1 MARATRLW
9 SRASASVSD
18 HRAVTEGHGR
28 VPSKWG
34 FGMSIG
40 RGNWLSTGF
49 RSGVRRGTRG
59 RSPLRFGL
67 CAASLALVASVGPVT
82 LSAASA
88 TQAGASTVAVLTVT
102 PSSNLIDNQTVSVVV
117 TGASPGSVYVAAEC
131 DPTAFTLLSDGES
144 PSDACDSRH
153 NAVIS
158 VDAGGVA
165 AATMQPQAVL
175 TTALGS
181 SDCRSEQ
188 CFIAVE
194 ALYSTGGP
202 TLLVQD
208 ISFASAACD
217 AAEACTTPND
227 AWDPIL
233 NTAPAVAASTPVP
246 TAAPKTASHPSHWPA
261 TPGNPVTIPIT
272 AGPAG
277 DLIASG
283 AVTGPYSSA
292 FPAPVV
298 PSAPVTGEGLL
309 RLALSAP
316 HTSWGSTKPR
326 STVVDVTLTDMTTAT
341 TVSTQQFVLYAG
353 TSTFMYAGFTG
364 PVTTADAYQVTVS
377 AEPSH
382 ADGGQSW
389 PLGSAV
395 PTAKVVDSQLE
406 VVDPTNPQ
414 YLAMAYAPVMY
425 GRSTS
430 ALHDV
435 PLILDA
441 TATPES
447 TGATNLSYTVIW
459 SHEDAG
465 TGFVPFLESGTWG
478 RMTDIENAISF
489 TVNADGSVSNASYL
503 WGGEPATGFPD
514 SQGAI
519 QEVDKPFE
527 GRWDGHHP
535 VLRDATGNNDF
546 SDSGTTPFRF
556 QLAPVPGP
564 AAGQTR
570 EAVMDA
576 NPFTY
581 QISGEEVDRWY
592 GDVSTNPQ
600 SPEIGDMRQYATIDL
615 NASGSGVAALAVEL
629 QLSGGSTWYAS
640 DFHTGYPAN
649 GTGHYRTMVKL
660 PTGWQSQ
667 TITGVRVQAYPASS
681 ASSVTINSLSVLA
694 LQSDWSL
701 TTESIPAPTVVAGAT
716 AIPTQLTLAATSGR
730 PQTVRPGRS
739 IRLVKAVVTDS
750 LGNPLV
756 GVAVTFST
764 GTTGATFSSCS
775 CSSETV
781 FTGAEGEVSS
791 GTATAPRNAGPGVI
805 TASTADTATPPVTY
819 AFTVR

>member
-1 MARATRLW
+1 
-9 SRASASVSD
+9 
-18 HRAVTEGHGR
+18 
-28 VPSKWG
+28 
-34 FGMSIG
+34 MSID
-40 RGNWLSTGF
+40 RRNWLSTSL
-49 RSGVRRGTRG
+49 RSGARRETGG
-59 RSPLRFGL
+59 RAPLRYAL
-67 CAASLALVASVGPVT
+67 CTVALALVVSVGPVV
-82 LSAASA
+82 LSTDSA
-88 TQAGASTVAVLTVT
+88 TPAGASTGASLTVT
-102 PSSNLIDNQTVSVVV
+102 PSSNLVDNQTVSVVV

-131 DPTAFTLLSDGES
+131 DPTAFTLLSNGES
-144 PSDACDSRH
+144 PADACDSRH

-158 VDAGGVA
+158 VDAGGAA

-194 ALYSTGGP
+194 ALYSTGGS

-208 ISFASAACD
+208 ITFASSACD
-217 AAEACTTPND
+217 AAKACTTPAD
-227 AWDPIL
+227 AWDPSL
-233 NTAPAVAASTPVP
+233 DSSPAGAASTPASSP
-246 TAAPKTASHPSHWPA
+246 SSPASHFVRRTA
-261 TPGNPVTIPIT
+261 TPGDPLTLPVT
-272 AGPAG
+272 AGQAG
-277 DLIASG
+277 DVSAPG
-283 AVTGPYSSA
+283 AVTGPYTYA

-298 PSAPVTGEGLL
+298 PVTPVSGEGLL

-316 HTSWGSTKPR
+316 HTSWGARTPS
-326 STVVDVTLTDMTTAT
+326 STVVDVTLTDVTTAT
-341 TVSTQQFVLYAG
+341 TVSTQQFVLYDGAN
-353 TSTFMYAGFTG
+353 TFTYGGFTG
-364 PVTTADAYQVTVS
+364 PATTADSYQVTVS
-377 AEPSH
+377 AEASH

-389 PLGSAV
+389 PAASWT
-395 PTAKVVDSQLE
+395 PKAKVVDSQFE

-435 PLILDA
+435 PLLVDA

-447 TGATNLSYTVIW
+447 GGATDLSYTVIW

-489 TVNADGSVSNASYL
+489 TVNADGTTSDTSYL

-519 QEVDKPFE
+519 QEVDEPFE
-527 GRWDGHHP
+527 GQWDGNHP

-546 SDSGTTPFRF
+546 SDAGTTPFRF

-570 EAVMDA
+570 ESVMDA

-581 QISGEEVDRWY
+581 QISGEEVARWY
-592 GDVSTNPQ
+592 GDISTDPQ
-600 SPEIGDMRQYATIDL
+600 SPQIGDMRQYATIDL
-615 NASGSGVAALAVEL
+615 NASGSGVSSLAVEL

-649 GTGHYRTMVKL
+649 GAGHFRTMVKL
-660 PTGWQSQ
+660 PEGWQSQ
-667 TITGVRVQAYPASS
+667 TITGVRVQVYPASS
-681 ASSVTINSLSVLA
+681 APSVVINSLTVLA
-694 LQSDWSL
+694 LQPDWSL
-701 TTESIPAPTVVAGAT
+701 TTESIPTPTVVAGAT
-716 AIPTQLTLAATSGR
+716 VIPTQLTLSASHDK
-730 PQTVRPGRS
+730 PQTVRQGRS
-739 IRLVKAVVTDS
+739 IHPLKAVVTDS
-750 LGNPLV
+750 LGQPLV

-764 GTTGATFSSCS
+764 GTTGATFASCS

-781 FTGAEGEVSS
+781 TTGAKGKVSS
-791 GTATAPRNAGPGVI
+791 GLATAPLIAGPGMI
-805 TASTADTATPPVTY
+805 TASTADTVAPPATY

>member
-1 MARATRLW
+1 
-9 SRASASVSD
+9 
-18 HRAVTEGHGR
+18 
-28 VPSKWG
+28 
-34 FGMSIG
+34 
-40 RGNWLSTGF
+40 
-49 RSGVRRGTRG
+49 
-59 RSPLRFGL
+59 
-67 CAASLALVASVGPVT
+67 
-82 LSAASA
+82 
-88 TQAGASTVAVLTVT
+88 VT
-102 PSSNLIDNQTVSVVV
+102 PSTDLIDGQTVSVVV

-153 NAVIS
+153 NAVIA
-158 VDAGGVA
+158 VDAGGAA

-194 ALYSTGGP
+194 AVYSTGGS

-208 ISFASAACD
+208 ISFAPSACD
-217 AAEACTTPND
+217 APKACTTPAD
-227 AWDPIL
+227 AWDPSL
-233 NTAPAVAASTPVP
+233 GAAPTAASIAASTAASPVP
-246 TAAPKTASHPSHWPA
+246 AANRKATSHPSHRPA
-261 TPGNPVTIPIT
+261 TPDDPVTIPVT
-272 AGPAG
+272 AGQAG
-277 DLIASG
+277 DLTAPG
-283 AVTGPYSSA
+283 AVTGPYRSP

-298 PSAPVTGEGLL
+298 PSTPVTGEGLL

-316 HTSWGSTKPR
+316 HTSWGSATPS
-326 STVVDVTLTDMTTAT
+326 STVVDVTLTDTTTAS

-353 TSTFMYAGFTG
+353 TSTFTYGGFTG
-364 PVTTADAYQVTVS
+364 PISTADEYRVTVR

-382 ADGGQSW
+382 ADGGLSW
-389 PLGSAV
+389 PSGSAV

-406 VVDPTNPQ
+406 VVDPTDPQ

-435 PLILDA
+435 PLIVDA

-447 TGATNLSYTVIW
+447 GGATNLSYTVIW

-489 TVNADGSVSNASYL
+489 TVNADGSTSDASYL

-519 QEVDKPFE
+519 QEVDEPFQ
-527 GRWDGHHP
+527 GRWNGHHP

-570 EAVMDA
+570 ESVMDA
-576 NPFTY
+576 HPFTY

-592 GDVSTNPQ
+592 RDVSTDPQ

-615 NASGSGVAALAVEL
+615 DASGSGVTSLAVEL
-629 QLSGGSTWYAS
+629 QLAGGPIWYAS

-649 GTGHYRTMVKL
+649 GAVHFRTMVKL
-660 PTGWQSQ
+660 PTGWQNRP
-667 TITGVRVQAYPASS
+667 ITGVRIQAYPASS
-681 ASSVTINSLSVLA
+681 APSVTIGSVSVLA
-694 LQSDWSL
+694 LQPDWSL
-701 TTESIPAPTVVAGAT
+701 TAESVPPPTVVAGAT
-716 AIPTQLTLAATSGR
+716 AIPTQLALAPTSHR
-730 PQTVRPGRS
+730 PQTVRPGRP
-739 IRLVKAVVTDS
+739 IRQLKAVVADS
-750 LGNPLV
+750 LGDPLA
-756 GVAVTFST
+756 GVTVTFST
-764 GTTGATFSSCS
+764 GTTGATFAGCG
-775 CSSETV
+775 CTSEAV
-781 FTGAEGEVSS
+781 VSGAKGTVSS
-791 GTATAPRNAGPGVI
+791 GPVVAPSIAGPGVI
-805 TASTADTATPPVTY
+805 SASTADGSAPAVTY
-819 AFTVR
+819 AFAVR